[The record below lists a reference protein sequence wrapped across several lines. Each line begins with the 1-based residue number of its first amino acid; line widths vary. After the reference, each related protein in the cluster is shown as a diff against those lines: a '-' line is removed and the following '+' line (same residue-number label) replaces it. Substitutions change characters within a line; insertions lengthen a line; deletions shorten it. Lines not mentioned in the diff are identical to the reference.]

1 VVVPL
6 SWCVSII
13 SLEGVATVEE
23 LADVTTIV
31 HVEHKLATR
40 VIVDVL
46 SHVENKVIKYHQ
58 LLAYQELLIEVS
70 RREVWCVFLDDVLVI
85 LANEASMEKFIHSHR
100 NDDEKQVSNNKPRS
114 LMKANLG
121 IEAEHAHH
129 NTRADR
135 SLHPQKHEVA
145 KVHVDSLSSEH
156 LIGVPLIS
164 SASLKPCKHASNYQ
178 H

>member
-1 VVVPL
+1 
-6 SWCVSII
+6 
-13 SLEGVATVEE
+13 
-23 LADVTTIV
+23 
-31 HVEHKLATR
+31 
-40 VIVDVL
+40 
-46 SHVENKVIKYHQ
+46 
-58 LLAYQELLIEVS
+58 LLVEVS

-85 LANEASMEKFIHSHR
+85 LANEASMQKFIHSHR
-100 NDDEKQVSNNKPRS
+100 NDDEKQVSNNEPRS

-129 NTRADR
+129 NTRADC

-164 SASLKPCKHASNYQ
+164 SASLKPCKHASNDQ